1 MEKKLEKFVRA
12 QFKEVQV
19 SATSWLARR
28 NEGAKLLMV
37 LIYLMTVA
45 SVGKY
50 ELFQLI
56 PLVLLPVWINFSLEL
71 PGGTLLRRVGLF
83 EPMFLL
89 VAIVN
94 PLLTKETIAIG
105 GMAVSLGWLTFT
117 SLMVKSTLTLCVVFQ
132 LGMMTGIDGL
142 CQGMRTLRVPTVII
156 ELTAL
161 TYRYLFVLSEEAL
174 ALSRAYKMR
183 APNMSG
189 VHFKTWGS
197 FAGQLILRSFD
208 RAERIDRAMKLR
220 GFSDTTAHPLKA
232 FERADWLLVLATF
245 IYAIGIVTI

>member
-12 QFKEVQV
+12 QFAEVQV
-19 SATSWLARR
+19 SSTSWLAER

-37 LIYLMTVA
+37 LIYLMAVA

-50 ELFQLI
+50 ELLQLV
-56 PLVLLPVWINFSLEL
+56 PLVLLPVWIGYSMEL
-71 PGGTLLRRVGLF
+71 PRGTLLRRVGLF
-83 EPMFLL
+83 EPMFLM

-94 PLLTKETIAIG
+94 PLLTKETIALG
-105 GMAVSLGWLTFT
+105 NLVFSVGWLTCI

-132 LGMMTGIDGL
+132 LGMMTGIEGL
-142 CQGMRTLRVPTVII
+142 CQGLRTLRVPSVFVD
-156 ELTAL
+156 LTAL

-174 ALSRAYKMR
+174 SLSRAYKMR
-183 APNMSG
+183 APKMSG

-208 RAERIDRAMKLR
+208 RAERINRAMKLR
-220 GFSDTTAHPLKA
+220 GFNEMSEHQVKK
-232 FERADWLLVLATF
+232 FESSDWLLVLATLG
-245 IYAIGIVTI
+245 YALGIAII